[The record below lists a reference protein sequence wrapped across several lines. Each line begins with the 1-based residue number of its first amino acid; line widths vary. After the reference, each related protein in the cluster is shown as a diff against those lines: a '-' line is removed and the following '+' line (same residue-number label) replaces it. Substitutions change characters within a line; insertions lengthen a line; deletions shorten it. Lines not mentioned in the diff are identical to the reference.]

1 MNQNACK
8 SISHQ
13 LVEYADGELPPSA
26 MPAISDHLSECE
38 DCRDKVSALR
48 SSLEAAR
55 LVWRESEATLL
66 GADGLPQN
74 RRSRRPYL
82 RIAAL
87 AASIALLASASFLWR
102 YMTPSS
108 DPPTSALAIESDIA
122 RIGIAAQLLASADL
136 LAEQPGGLAYAREGY
151 RYVATHY
158 SDTEFRDQALTNLQ
172 RLPERSTA
180 Q

>member
-1 MNQNACK
+1 MNQNTCDA
-8 SISHQ
+8 ISPQ
-13 LVEYADGELPPSA
+13 LVEYADGELAPPA
-26 MPAISDHLSECE
+26 MAAIFDHLKECK
-38 DCRDKVSALR
+38 DCRAKVSALR
-48 SSLEAAR
+48 SSLEAAG

-122 RIGIAAQLLASADL
+122 RIGIGKEHA
-136 LAEQPGGLAYAREGY
+136 PR
-151 RYVATHY
+151 
-158 SDTEFRDQALTNLQ
+158 
-172 RLPERSTA
+172 
-180 Q
+180 